1 LVRDPEI
8 VEFITTLFAERGR
21 VMSPN
26 NARQADVPQGA
37 SIIPQ
42 RRGTAPG
49 LICPVG
55 HKVIYCVPGVPYEM
69 QEMFERAIL
78 PDLEARA
85 AARGE
90 TAVIR
95 SRVLRTWGAAE
106 STLAEVL
113 DAHVQELENS
123 SNVTLA
129 YLASGIVNLMALG
142 GDAPTHPDAITG
154 ELTYASELVAL
165 ARSVGAFSIGVAAH
179 PDGHP
184 RSRSMTADRDR
195 LAEKLSMA
203 DFAVTQMLFEADRW
217 SALVEDLHERGV
229 DKPVLPGIMPVTT
242 LGAVDR
248 MAQMGSVVPTWLV
261 ERLQRAHAEG
271 GDAAV
276 RAAGIDLATDLCSE
290 LLQRGVPGLHFYTL
304 NLSTATREI
313 TERLATR

>member
-1 LVRDPEI
+1 MTRIDALLAAGQTTSF
-8 VEFITTLFAERGR
+8 EFFPPKSEAERATLEKTIANLEPLRPSFVSVTYRGGR
-21 VMSPN
+21 ES
-26 NARQADVPQGA
+26 RQRTYDLVTAMAD
-37 SIIPQ
+37 
-42 RRGTAPG
+42 RGIFTPMAH
-49 LICPVG
+49 LICVA
-55 HKVIYCVPGVPYEM
+55 HT
-69 QEMFERAIL
+69 RA
-78 PDLEARA
+78 
-85 AARGE
+85 
-90 TAVIR
+90 
-95 SRVLRTWGAAE
+95 
-106 STLAEVL
+106 
-113 DAHVQELENS
+113 ELEEILES
-123 SNVTLA
+123 

-165 ARSVGAFSIGVAAH
+165 ARSVGSFSIGVAAH

-184 RSRSMTADRDR
+184 RSPSMAADRDH
-195 LAEKLSMA
+195 LAEKLQMA

-217 SALVEDLHERGV
+217 SALVDELHQRGV

-261 ERLQRAHAEG
+261 ERLQRAHADG

-276 RAAGIDLATDLCSE
+276 RAAGIDLATDLCAE
-290 LLQRGVPGLHFYTL
+290 LLDRGVPGLHFYTL

>member
-1 LVRDPEI
+1 MTRIDALLAAGQTTSF
-8 VEFITTLFAERGR
+8 EFFPPKSEAERATLEKTISNLEPLRPSFVSVTYRGGR
-21 VMSPN
+21 ES
-26 NARQADVPQGA
+26 RQRTYDLVAAMAD
-37 SIIPQ
+37 
-42 RRGTAPG
+42 RGIFTPMAH
-49 LICPVG
+49 LICVA
-55 HKVIYCVPGVPYEM
+55 HT
-69 QEMFERAIL
+69 RA
-78 PDLEARA
+78 
-85 AARGE
+85 
-90 TAVIR
+90 
-95 SRVLRTWGAAE
+95 
-106 STLAEVL
+106 
-113 DAHVQELENS
+113 ELEEILES
-123 SNVTLA
+123 

-142 GDAPTHPDAITG
+142 GDAPTHPDAIIG

-184 RSRSMTADRDR
+184 RSPSMAADRDR

-271 GDAAV
+271 GDVAV